1 LPNALEKRYKELL
14 HQLSQIGYICS
25 GSVIS
30 QQRKCGKPNCGCK
43 EDQQKLHGPYYIW
56 TRKEKGKTITRSLT
70 DKQTK
75 QCLECTNNYER
86 MQKIIKE
93 MKEISVKIIEGKK

>member
-1 LPNALEKRYKELL
+1 LRNALEKRYKELL

-56 TRKEKGKTITRSLT
+56 TRKENGKTITRSLT
-70 DKQTK
+70 GEKAQ
-75 QCLECTNNYER
+75 QCIECTNEYKKLR
-86 MQKIIKE
+86 KIIKD
-93 MKEISVKIIEGKK
+93 MKEISVELLEKRK

>member
-14 HQLSQIGYICS
+14 HQLSQIGHICS

-56 TRKEKGKTITRSLT
+56 TRKENGKTITRSLT
-70 DKQTK
+70 GEKAQ
-75 QCLECTNNYER
+75 QCIECTNEYKKLR
-86 MQKIIKE
+86 KIIKD
-93 MKEISVKIIEGKK
+93 MKEISVELLEKRK